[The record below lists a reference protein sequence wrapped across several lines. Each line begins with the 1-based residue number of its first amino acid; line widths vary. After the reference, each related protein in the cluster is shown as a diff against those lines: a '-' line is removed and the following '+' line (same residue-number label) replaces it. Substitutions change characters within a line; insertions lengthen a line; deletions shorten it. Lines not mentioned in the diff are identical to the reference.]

1 MTLSADSTDV
11 LGDRYVLGELI
22 GRGGM
27 ADVHRGTDTVLD
39 RPVAVKMLRE
49 LTDDDA
55 DRARFVAE
63 ARTLARLNHAGL
75 VTVLDAGAAGDRPY
89 LVLELV
95 DGPNLAECCSGT
107 PLHLSRVV
115 AIGVQVAEALAHAHA
130 AGVVHRD
137 VKPSNILLGED
148 GRAWLT
154 DFGIARLLGDS
165 DRHTRTGSTV
175 GSPAYLAPEQV
186 RGLEVTPAADVYSL
200 GLVVIEMLTGRRAYP
215 QAATEA
221 ALARLTVPPALPDR
235 LPDGWV
241 ALLRRMTALEP
252 SARPPAGDVAVELRR
267 LAAGQDPE
275 ELTRSMAAWVAEQD
289 AASSTSPATSP
300 STSSSAPSGS
310 WGSAAARESS
320 GPSSGS
326 SPLSSFFS
334 QHEED
339 EVGQEAGPD
348 TRPDTRRG
356 AGRGAGRGAAA
367 VPRRRSRRTR
377 FAAGAVAAGV
387 ALGATLVVL
396 LDGGGE
402 PAVGG
407 DVPTGVPPAVEEPL
421 GELHDAVHGRGR

>member
-11 LGDRYVLGELI
+11 VGDRYVLGELI

-75 VTVLDAGAAGDRPY
+75 VTVLDAGASGDRPY

-107 PLHLSRVV
+107 ALHLSRVV
-115 AIGVQVAEALAHAHA
+115 AIGAQVAEALAHAHA

-137 VKPSNILLGED
+137 VKPSNILLSDD

-165 DRHTRTGSTV
+165 DRHTRTGSTI

-215 QAATEA
+215 QTPTEA
-221 ALARLTVPPALPDR
+221 ALARLTMPPVLPDR

-241 ALLRRMTALEP
+241 ALLRRMTHLEP
-252 SARPPAGDVAVELRR
+252 AARPPAAEVAAELRR
-267 LAAGQDPE
+267 LAAEQDPD

-289 AASSTSPATSP
+289 VASSARSG
-300 STSSSAPSGS
+300 SGS
-310 WGSAAARESS
+310 WDARAAASAASWSS
-320 GPSSGS
+320 GPPSGS
-326 SPLSSFFS
+326 SPLSSFFTP
-334 QHEED
+334 HD
-339 EVGQEAGPD
+339 DLDGDRGA
-348 TRPDTRRG
+348 RPDAEPPAPPQRTRR
-356 AGRGAGRGAAA
+356 ARRTRVAAGAAA
-367 VPRRRSRRTR
+367 AS
-377 FAAGAVAAGV
+377 V
-387 ALGATLVVL
+387 ALGAGLFVL

-407 DVPTGVPPAVEEPL
+407 DVPTGVPPAIEEPL